1 MTKHNVP
8 LLPVGIRIPLVLIS
22 YMVIGGIFGMFGCLL
37 VDGNLANMSSPQN
50 LSLKQNFICQGTGLI
65 GTLLVVFLFRRY
77 SDLSSLISMGFSIK
91 GRLNDI
97 LLGFVLPIFIISTGT
112 IILVRL
118 NQLNIVSIKF
128 NGSDCLFGILLFS
141 VVSVGEEIL
150 CRGYILNNLMSS
162 INKYRALLIT
172 SVIFALLH
180 GFNSNLSWIGMVN
193 LLLAGVLLG
202 STYIYTKNLWFPIS
216 LHLFWNFIQGCV
228 FDYNVSG
235 MDVNSFF
242 LFDIP
247 INNSFNGGD
256 FGFEGSIL
264 CTILTIVAIAS
275 IHLWY
280 QKKSLKAYSA
290 VFNN

>member
-1 MTKHNVP
+1 M
-8 LLPVGIRIPLVLIS
+8 
-22 YMVIGGIFGMFGCLL
+22 
-37 VDGNLANMSSPQN
+37 
-50 LSLKQNFICQGTGLI
+50 
-65 GTLLVVFLFRRY
+65 LVVFRQ
-77 SDLSSLISMGFSIK
+77 ISVISIK
-91 GRLNDI
+91 L
-97 LLGFVLPIFIISTGT
+97 
-112 IILVRL
+112 
-118 NQLNIVSIKF
+118 
-128 NGSDCLFGILLFS
+128 NGSDFLYGILLFS

-162 INKYRALLIT
+162 INKYWALLIT

-180 GFNSNLSWIGMVN
+180 GFNSNLSWIGIVN

-235 MDVNSFF
+235 VDVKSYFSFEM
-242 LFDIP
+242 P
-247 INNSFNGGD
+247 IKNSFNGGD

-275 IHLWY
+275 IHFLY
-280 QKKSLKAYSA
+280 QKRSLKIKSAY
-290 VFNN
+290 VG

>member
-1 MTKHNVP
+1 
-8 LLPVGIRIPLVLIS
+8 
-22 YMVIGGIFGMFGCLL
+22 MVIGGIFGMFGCLL